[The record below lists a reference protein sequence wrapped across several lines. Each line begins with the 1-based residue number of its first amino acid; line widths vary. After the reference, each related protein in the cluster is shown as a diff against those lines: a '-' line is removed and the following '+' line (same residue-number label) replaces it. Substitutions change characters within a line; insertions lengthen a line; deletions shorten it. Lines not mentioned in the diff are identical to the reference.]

1 MDNKPSDKGIK
12 VYQKSDVIFEED
24 SRGDEMYIV
33 RSGKVKLVLE
43 GKRGGAE
50 VGMLEQPGDFFGEM
64 ALIDESPRSATA
76 IAEEDN
82 TELEVLDRENF
93 LMMIREHPEF
103 ALDIMRELSERT
115 RLGNAL
121 YTEVVEEAMTPFC
134 RQNCLGKTMDAFTR
148 RAMSLSGQEPVS
160 EVTKTVNWRCTA
172 CDYIY
177 IAEFGDPAGGI
188 PPGTP
193 FEDLPDSWKCPECGV
208 PKSAFEKIEF

>member
-1 MDNKPSDKGIK
+1 MDSKPADKDSK
-12 VYQKSDVIFEED
+12 VYQKSDIIFEED
-24 SRGDEMYIV
+24 SSGDEMYIL
-33 RSGKVKLVLE
+33 RSGKVKLVLG

-50 VGMLEQPGDFFGEM
+50 VGALEQPGEFFGEM

-93 LMMIREHPEF
+93 LKMIKEYPEF

-121 YTEVVEEAMTPFC
+121 YIEVVEEAMSPFC
-134 RQNCLGKTMDAFTR
+134 RQNCLGKTMDAFVR
-148 RAMSLSGQEPVS
+148 RAMSVSGEEPVKK
-160 EVTKTVNWRCTA
+160 VTETVNWRCPS

-177 IAEFGDPAGGI
+177 ISEFGDPKGGI
-188 PPGTP
+188 SPGTP

-208 PKSAFEKIEF
+208 SKSAFEKIGS